1 MVDEED
7 SEFKRCINSILSK
20 STKQDNFLKCI
31 NLLGIK
37 TDQFNI
43 IHVSGTNGKSS
54 VAFKVSKCL
63 ISLGLKVGLF
73 TSPHIFEYTER
84 VRVQCVQIPKR
95 DFVRITDYIFSV
107 VGDMPIHFFS
117 TILLISL
124 VYFTEKKVE
133 WVVLESGIGG
143 LLDPT
148 NFAPNTKA
156 VVISSI
162 GYDHMEILGKTL
174 DEIALQKAGTIKR
187 GSVVVLGP
195 NCHKDE
201 IFENKAREVGARV
214 IKNNKKDFESFDEE
228 NTETSRLVVEEA
240 LGLGVANISALSSR
254 LKMRMKILSKQ
265 ECEAVK
271 NHVLS
276 KYPSL
281 VPKLNEFGIPKAV
294 VLDIAHNNTAI
305 NRLCSDLFKV
315 YGGNAVFCVAISLN
329 RTLSIFN
336 PLVSFLNKD
345 SRRSIEIFYLDV
357 NHSYCRTLKDVD
369 SDLDKVD
376 LHPDAKKIL
385 KSGLDKT
392 RLICSTESSGFNYS
406 NEVLGI

>member
-1 MVDEED
+1 MKDEED
-7 SEFKRCINSILSK
+7 LEFRRCVNHILSN

-31 NLLGIK
+31 DLLGIK
-37 TDQFNI
+37 TNQFNI

-63 ISLGLKVGLF
+63 VSLGLKVGLF

-84 VRVQCVQIPKR
+84 IRVQCVQISKS

-107 VGDMPIHFFS
+107 IGDIPIHFFS
-117 TILLISL
+117 SVLLISL
-124 VYFTEKKVE
+124 VYFVEKNVE

-162 GYDHMEILGKTL
+162 GYDHMAILGKTL
-174 DEIALQKAGTIKR
+174 DEIAHQKAGTIKP

-195 NCHKDE
+195 NCYKDE
-201 IFENKAREVGARV
+201 IFESKAKEVGAKV

-228 NTETSRLVVEEA
+228 NTETARLVVEEA
-240 LGLGVANISALSSR
+240 LGLGKANISALNSR
-254 LKMRMKILSKQ
+254 LKMRLKILSRE
-265 ECEAVK
+265 ECEVVK
-271 NHVLS
+271 NHVFS

-281 VPKLNEFGIPKAV
+281 VPKLTEYGIPKAV

-315 YGGNAVFCVAISLN
+315 FTGNAVFCVSISQN
-329 RTLSIFN
+329 RTLNIFN
-336 PLVSFLNKD
+336 PLGSFLKRDNPSKP
-345 SRRSIEIFYLDV
+345 SIEVLYLDV
-357 NHSYCRTLKDVD
+357 NHSYCRMLEDVNH
-369 SDLDKVD
+369 DLDNPD
-376 LHPDAKKIL
+376 LSPEY
-385 KSGLDKT
+385 
-392 RLICSTESSGFNYS
+392 LIDNK
-406 NEVLGI
+406 